1 MVLSVTGMLVDL
13 SVAIIQVIISVAV
26 MLLVVSM
33 PRSGCSALHGVNP
46 NLKKIYGQ
54 QFLL

>member
-46 NLKKIYGQ
+46 NFKKIYGQ